1 MMRHAAKRTTIHEVL
16 RIAMELERRT
26 VALYT
31 AFVSQD
37 AAEPELQKFW
47 LTMARHE
54 AGHFGALALVE
65 SMIQNDPH
73 LEVARKIWFDE
84 VTVVRLR
91 SLLNAYLREA
101 QQAVGIERALEMAID
116 LESSELEDVVVD
128 LMQVVKDSMWREQ
141 AMQFLI
147 HDLGDLSYMVEKFT
161 RDPKLLRRAD
171 DLLDRRGL
179 ARRPH
184 RHDTTTGT
192 ATRGT
197 VRRDT
202 RPRQHT
208 HS

>member
-1 MMRHAAKRTTIHEVL
+1 MKRTAKRATVHEIL
-16 RIAMELERRT
+16 QIAMELEKRT
-26 VALYT
+26 MALYT
-31 AFVSQD
+31 AFLSHHSD
-37 AAEPELQKFW
+37 KPELYKFW

-65 SMIQNDPH
+65 SMIDKDPD
-73 LEVARKIWFDE
+73 LEVDQKVWFDD

-101 QQAVGIERALEMAID
+101 RKPVTIERALEMAID

-128 LMQVVKDSMWREQ
+128 LMQLVKDGVWRDQ

-171 DLLDRRGL
+171 DLLDRRIK
-179 ARRPH
+179 A
-184 RHDTTTGT
+184 
-192 ATRGT
+192 
-197 VRRDT
+197 VRSKKQRNVSLT
-202 RPRQHT
+202 PQ
-208 HS
+208 

>member
-1 MMRHAAKRTTIHEVL
+1 MKRTF
-16 RIAMELERRT
+16 RCA
-26 VALYT
+26 
-31 AFVSQD
+31 
-37 AAEPELQKFW
+37 
-47 LTMARHE
+47 
-54 AGHFGALALVE
+54 
-65 SMIQNDPH
+65 QNDPH

-171 DLLDRRGL
+171 DLLDRRVKALRSRKERGGVTTET
-179 ARRPH
+179 AR
-184 RHDTTTGT
+184 
-192 ATRGT
+192 
-197 VRRDT
+197 
-202 RPRQHT
+202 
-208 HS
+208 

>member
-1 MMRHAAKRTTIHEVL
+1 MKRTF
-16 RIAMELERRT
+16 RCA
-26 VALYT
+26 
-31 AFVSQD
+31 
-37 AAEPELQKFW
+37 
-47 LTMARHE
+47 
-54 AGHFGALALVE
+54 
-65 SMIQNDPH
+65 QNDPH

-171 DLLDRRGL
+171 DLLDRRVKAL
-179 ARRPH
+179 RSRKERRSVTTETAR
-184 RHDTTTGT
+184 
-192 ATRGT
+192 
-197 VRRDT
+197 
-202 RPRQHT
+202 
-208 HS
+208 